1 MVRRPPLSTTSLSDV
16 DCTVEF
22 MRETTRGDK
31 VAVIATAFLTKD
43 KDWKEFRRGRLL
55 MLDRGLPYSEFYDF
69 VEVEREGRILCSISF
84 PKSV

>member
-43 KDWKEFRRGRLL
+43 KDWKEFRRGQLL
-55 MLDRGLPYSEFYDF
+55 IFNMGLTYSEFYNCG
-69 VEVEREGRILCSISF
+69 EMER
-84 PKSV
+84 